1 MIAHKKMY
9 AAINFRVTA
18 TEKDCSDPEFVIAP
32 EVKDALTMD
41 QYSALYDALGSAITR
56 GPLGFPIVG
65 ISVHVL
71 EVRRDSDTTPGA
83 IRACV
88 CTFIDSLF
96 RRESG
101 SECRSIML
109 EPVMSVEIELPDH
122 YVGDILN
129 DLTSQRRAN
138 IHAVNTRSMWS
149 TINADVPLYTLLG
162 YASNLRSMTQGE
174 GSFSMEYLAHHA
186 VDDSIAINLS

>member
-1 MIAHKKMY
+1 MCI
-9 AAINFRVTA
+9 R
-18 TEKDCSDPEFVIAP
+18 DR
-32 EVKDALTMD
+32 
-41 QYSALYDALGSAITR
+41 YSALHDALGSAITR
-56 GPLGFPIVG
+56 GPLGFPIIG

-71 EVRRDSDTTPGA
+71 EVKRDADTTPGA

-88 CTFIDSLF
+88 STFIDGLF
-96 RRESG
+96 RKDSDSG
-101 SECRSIML
+101 CRSIML

-174 GSFSMEYLAHHA
+174 GSFSMEYLAHHP
-186 VDDSIAINLS
+186 VDDSVALNLT

>member
-1 MIAHKKMY
+1 MY
-9 AAINFRVTA
+9 AAINFRVAA
-18 TEKDCSDPEFVIAP
+18 TEKDCSDPEFVIVP

-162 YASNLRSMTQGE
+162 YASNLRSMTLGE
-174 GSFSMEYLAHHA
+174 GSFSMEYLAHHP
-186 VDDSIAINLS
+186 VDDSIAINLT